1 MASTLLSAFWLF
13 DGALASLEHE
23 APASGMYSQPAG
35 SYSGSPSRMPD
46 VENIHSARHKVW
58 SSSAHLSMAWLGVI
72 WYCFVWLVCSVGCLQ
87 IRRRYSNRPMV
98 IEAAKPV
105 TQHRPFVTILR
116 PIKGLDPHLSL
127 TLKSSFLQD
136 YPSHLHEILLCVAS
150 AQDPCIPIVR
160 SLIARYPGVSARLV
174 LGEEDV
180 GPNPKIRTLSKGYR
194 EARGDIVWMLDSNIW
209 VAPGVLA
216 RSVRTLCGH
225 DELGGET
232 RMPYKFLHH
241 LPVGVDCDEEPLPG
255 VDLPIQ
261 QTASLSSVLPS
272 RIQHFFRTFGGTLEE
287 TFLSTSHSKFY
298 TAINIIAIAPCTLG
312 KSNMFRKSHL
322 AAVTA
327 QDAPGILDF
336 AHNICEDHMLA
347 ERIWLRRLPA
357 EIAGTEKWGKHALGD
372 DLVFQPMANM
382 TLRDYCERRTR
393 WLRVRKYAVIAATLA
408 EPETESFLCSLIGGY
423 GFITL
428 LEHYGL
434 HTLLVAP
441 ESWSK
446 PVAIFWFWVLSVM
459 VWSLCD
465 YANFRVLHGFANI
478 PLDTDTPRFIRGVRE
493 KLIKRR
499 WEGSLTGW
507 LCQWGGREALALP
520 IFLWAML
527 PGDVWWRGGRY
538 RVGWDMKVRKVG
550 QTSGDGKRTE

>member
-1 MASTLLSAFWLF
+1 M
-13 DGALASLEHE
+13 
-23 APASGMYSQPAG
+23 
-35 SYSGSPSRMPD
+35 
-46 VENIHSARHKVW
+46 
-58 SSSAHLSMAWLGVI
+58 
-72 WYCFVWLVCSVGCLQ
+72 
-87 IRRRYSNRPMV
+87 
-98 IEAAKPV
+98 IETAKPS
-105 TQHRPFVTILR
+105 TQHLPFVTILR

-127 TLKSSFLQD
+127 TLGSVFLQN
-136 YPSHLHEILLCVAS
+136 YPSHLHEILFCVAS
-150 AQDPCIPIVR
+150 PQDPCIPIVR
-160 SLIARYPGVSARLV
+160 SLIERYPGSSARLV

-232 RMPYKFLHH
+232 RMPYKFVHH
-241 LPVGVDCDEEPLPG
+241 LPVGVDCEEEPLAG

-261 QTASLSSVLPS
+261 HTASLLHSAALFARV
-272 RIQHFFRTFGGTLEE
+272 QCFFRTFGGALEE

-298 TAINIIAIAPCTLG
+298 TAINTIAIAPCTLG

-327 QDAPGILDF
+327 ENAPGILDF

-357 EIAGTEKWGKHALGD
+357 EIVGKAEWGKHALGD

-382 TLRDYCERRTR
+382 KVSDYCERRTR

-408 EPETESFLCSLIGGY
+408 EPETECFLCSLIGGY
-423 GFITL
+423 GFVTL
-428 LEHYGL
+428 LEHYRL
-434 HTLLVAP
+434 YTLLVAP
-441 ESWSK
+441 GHWSK
-446 PVAIFWFWVLSVM
+446 PVAIFWFWILSVM
-459 VWSLCD
+459 AWSICD

-478 PLDTDTPRFIRGVRE
+478 PLDTNTPRFIRDVRE
-493 KLIKRR
+493 RLIKRK
-499 WEGSLTGW
+499 WESSLTGW
-507 LCQWGGREALALP
+507 LCQWAGREALALP

-527 PGDVWWRGGRY
+527 PGDVLWRGGRY
-538 RVGWDMKVRKVG
+538 RVGWDMKVTKVG
-550 QTSGDGKRTE
+550 EASGDGKRAE